1 MYQKTKQKVHILLHP
16 ELGESK
22 ADKFVNIFII
32 TLIILNVLAV
42 MIETVKGIHDKYE
55 TFFEYFD
62 KVSVGIFAIEYIL
75 RVWSCTHDPRYKGS
89 IKGRLKYMLTFGA
102 LIDLLAFLPSFLHYS
117 FHVFGRLDLRAL
129 RILRL
134 MRFFRLFRLT
144 AYTKS
149 AQMIFNVFK
158 SRLNELVLSFIMVL
172 FLIIIASCL
181 LYFAEHGA
189 QPDSFSSI
197 PATIWWAVVTLTTT
211 GYGDMKPITTV
222 GKILA
227 GIIMLTGVALF
238 ALPAGIITV
247 GFLEEFRFARKYKGH
262 NCPHCGMPLDEQHR
276 HEDDEINEATKPG

>member
-22 ADKFVNIFII
+22 ADKFVNAFII
-32 TLIILNVLAV
+32 TLIILNVIAV
-42 MIETVKGIHDKYE
+42 ILETVKGLHARYE
-55 TFFEYFD
+55 TFFRYFD
-62 KVSVGIFAIEYIL
+62 NISVFIFTVEYVL

-89 IKGRLKYMLTFGA
+89 IKGRIKYMLTPGA
-102 LIDLLAFLPSFLHYS
+102 LIDLLAFLPNYFHAFLD
-117 FHVFGRLDLRAL
+117 FDL

-134 MRFFRLFRLT
+134 LRFMRFFRLFRLT

-158 SRLNELVLSFIMVL
+158 SRLNELLLSFIMVL
-172 FLIIIASCL
+172 FLIVIASCL
-181 LYFAEHGA
+181 LFFAEHNA

-197 PATIWWAVVTLTTT
+197 PATMWWAVVTLTTT
-211 GYGDMKPITTV
+211 GYGDMHPITTV

-247 GFLEEFRFARKYKGH
+247 GFLEEFRSIKKYKGR
-262 NCPHCGMPLDEQHR
+262 NCPHCGMPLDEQHN
-276 HEDDEINEATKPG
+276 HEGDEINQATKPV